1 MNKIRLFTVLAA
13 SILLVWGMSC
23 QSPSSSG
30 NPSGSALASS
40 QTSNPPTGGT
50 ANPPTGGT
58 GGQPGVGTLQLTI
71 TDALVD
77 NVDKILV
84 KMTEIRVHQYG
95 EDDSS
100 GFHTIWSDPAGL
112 PLDILALKT
121 QPFSFLGTLAAGTYN
136 QIRISLAK
144 NGGQIFLKDAPTVAN
159 PLDVPSDEIKIH
171 LQFEVLSP
179 GVTEILLDFDA
190 EQSLH
195 VVQKGKKSEYLL
207 RPVINPV
214 SQRTTAGS

>member
-1 MNKIRLFTVLAA
+1 MNKMKCLMVLAA
-13 SILLVWGMSC
+13 AILLVWGMSC

-50 ANPPTGGT
+50 

-71 TDALVD
+71 TDAVVD
-77 NVDKILV
+77 NIDKILV

-95 EDDSS
+95 AEESS
-100 GFHTIWSDPAGL
+100 GFHSVWSDPAGKL
-112 PLDILALKT
+112 IDILKLKT
-121 QPFSFLGTLAAGTYN
+121 EPLVVTGPLAAGTYN
-136 QIRISLAK
+136 QIRLSLVKDA
-144 NGGQIFLKDAPTVAN
+144 GQIFLKDSPTVPH

-171 LQFEVLSP
+171 LQFELLSS

-195 VVQKGKKSEYLL
+195 VVQKGKKSDEYLL

-214 SQRTTAGS
+214 SQRTSAGT